1 MIKMIHQKRRQ
12 ELLSRLEDNAL
23 VIVCTN
29 SELQRNADV
38 TFPFRPD
45 SSFWYLTGFIEPDA
59 IAVFSKNNYSIF
71 LRPKDKTKEIWN
83 GKRLGA
89 EAAPEVLLADNAY
102 SIEEFAEQLD
112 DIINDKT
119 VLYFDN
125 NSTNI
130 LAQDIASTDS
140 IKPLLPYL
148 SEMRLLKDE
157 MEIKNMQTSADL
169 AATAH
174 TQAMTKVKP
183 GMFEYEIAALFD
195 SEFKRNNSTHAYTPI
210 VAGGANACVLHYI
223 ENNEALEDG
232 DLLLIDAGCET
243 EGYASDITRTFPVN
257 GRFSEAQKQI
267 YNIVLDAQKGAI
279 NCLKPGEKVNKA
291 HDTACHII
299 SNGLTELGILNKD
312 LPLNEFYMHN
322 TGHWLGLDVHDCG
335 QYKLNDEHRV
345 FEPGMVMTV
354 EPGIYIRKN
363 DKISPEYWNIGIR
376 IEDDVLITESGNT
389 VLTQSLVKEIDDIE
403 RLMNQDL

>member
-1 MIKMIHQKRRQ
+1 MIHQKRRK
-12 ELLSRLEDNAL
+12 ELLSRLDDNAL

-29 SELQRNADV
+29 SELQRNADCN
-38 TFPFRPD
+38 FPFRPN
-45 SSFWYLTGFIEPDA
+45 SSFWYLTGFTEPDA
-59 IAVFSKNNYSIF
+59 IAVFSKKNYSIF

-102 SIEEFAEQLD
+102 SIELFAEQLD
-112 DIINDKT
+112 MLIDDDS
-119 VLYFDN
+119 VLYYDN
-125 NSTNI
+125 TSTNI
-130 LAQDIASTDS
+130 LSEDIASSED
-140 IKPLLPYL
+140 IHPLLPYL
-148 SEMRLLKDE
+148 SEMRLIKDDA
-157 MEIKNMQTSADL
+157 EIENMQVSADL
-169 AATAH
+169 AANAH
-174 TQAMTKVKP
+174 AQAMTNVKP

-195 SEFKRNNSTHAYTPI
+195 AEFKKNNSTHAYTPI
-210 VAGGANACVLHYI
+210 VAGGVNACVLHYI
-223 ENNEALEDG
+223 ENNEVLKDG

-243 EGYASDITRTFPVN
+243 EGYASDITRTFPVG

-267 YNIVLDAQKGAI
+267 YSIVLDAQKGAI
-279 NCLKPGEKVNKA
+279 NRLKPGEPVNKA
-291 HDTACHII
+291 HDIACSII
-299 SNGLTELGILNKD
+299 SNGLIELGIISDD

-335 QYKLNDEHRV
+335 QYKLNDAYRH
-345 FEPGMVMTV
+345 FEAGMVMTV

-363 DKISPEYWNIGIR
+363 DKIDRKYWNIGIR

-403 RLMNQDL
+403 RLMNRK

>member
-1 MIKMIHQKRRQ
+1 MIHQKRRQ
-12 ELLSRLEDNAL
+12 ELLSRIEDNAL

-45 SSFWYLTGFIEPDA
+45 SSFWYLTGFMEPDA

-83 GKRLGA
+83 GKRLGVD
-89 EAAPEVLLADNAY
+89 AAPEALLANNAY
-102 SIEEFAEQLD
+102 SIEEFSKQLETLID
-112 DIINDKT
+112 DES
-119 VLYFDN
+119 VLYYDN

-130 LAQDIASTDS
+130 LAQDIASADN
-140 IKPLLPYL
+140 IKTLLPHL

-157 MEIKNMQTSADL
+157 IEIKNMQTSADL
-169 AATAH
+169 AAAAH

-195 SEFKRNNSTHAYTPI
+195 AEFKRNNSTHAYTPI

-243 EGYASDITRTFPVN
+243 VGYASDITRTFPIN

-267 YNIVLDAQKGAI
+267 YSIVLDAQKAAI
-279 NCLKPGEKVNKA
+279 DCLKPGGPVNHA
-291 HDTACHII
+291 HETACETITK
-299 SNGLTELGILNKD
+299 GLTELGIISED

-335 QYKLNDEHRV
+335 QYKLNGEHRQ

-363 DKISPEYWNIGIR
+363 DKIDPKYWNIGIR

-389 VLTQSLVKEIDDIE
+389 VLTHSLVKEIDDIE
-403 RLMNQDL
+403 HLMNGSL

>member
-1 MIKMIHQKRRQ
+1 MIHQKRRQ
-12 ELLSRLEDNAL
+12 ELLSRLEHNAL

-29 SELQRNADV
+29 AELQRNADV

-45 SSFWYLTGFIEPDA
+45 SSFWYLTGFTEPDA

-71 LRPKDKTKEIWN
+71 VRPKDKTKEIWN

-89 EAAPEVLLADNAY
+89 EAAPEILLANNAY
-102 SIEEFAEQLD
+102 SIEQFSEQLD
-112 DIINDKT
+112 TLIDDDT
-119 VLYFDN
+119 VLYYDN
-125 NSTNI
+125 TSTNS
-130 LAQDIASTDS
+130 LHEDIAIADG
-140 IKPLLPYL
+140 IKPLLPHL
-148 SEMRLLKDE
+148 AEMRLFKDLV
-157 MEIKNMQTSADL
+157 EIDNMQTSADL
-169 AATAH
+169 AVDAH
-174 TQAMTKVKP
+174 TQAMRNVKP

-210 VAGGANACVLHYI
+210 VAGGSNACVLHYI
-223 ENNEALEDG
+223 ENNAVLKDG

-243 EGYASDITRTFPVN
+243 EGYASDITRTFPIN
-257 GRFSEAQKQI
+257 GQFSEAQKQI
-267 YNIVLDAQKGAI
+267 YSIVLDAQKGAI

-299 SNGLTELGILNKD
+299 SNGLKNLGIISED

-335 QYKLNDEHRV
+335 QYKLNDEHRH
-345 FEPGMVMTV
+345 FESGMVMTV

-363 DKISPEYWNIGIR
+363 DKIDPMYWNIGIR
-376 IEDDVLITESGNT
+376 IEDDVLITESGNK

-403 RLMNQDL
+403 RLMNN

>member
-1 MIKMIHQKRRQ
+1 MIHQKRRQ
-12 ELLSRLEDNAL
+12 ELLSRLEHNAL

-29 SELQRNADV
+29 AELQRNADV

-45 SSFWYLTGFIEPDA
+45 SSFWYLTGFTEPDA

-71 LRPKDKTKEIWN
+71 VRPKDKTKEIWN

-89 EAAPEVLLADNAY
+89 EAAPEILLANNAY
-102 SIEEFAEQLD
+102 SIEQFSEQLD
-112 DIINDKT
+112 TLIDDDT
-119 VLYFDN
+119 VLYYDN
-125 NSTNI
+125 TSTNS
-130 LAQDIASTDS
+130 LHEDIAIADG
-140 IKPLLPYL
+140 IKPLLPHL
-148 SEMRLLKDE
+148 AEMRLFKDLV
-157 MEIKNMQTSADL
+157 EIDNMQTSADL
-169 AATAH
+169 AVDAH
-174 TQAMTKVKP
+174 TQAMRNVKP

-195 SEFKRNNSTHAYTPI
+195 GEFKRNNSTHAYTPI
-210 VAGGANACVLHYI
+210 VAGGSNACVLHYI
-223 ENNEALEDG
+223 ENNAVLKDG

-243 EGYASDITRTFPVN
+243 EGYASDITRTFPIN

-267 YNIVLDAQKGAI
+267 YSIVLDAQKGAI

-299 SNGLTELGILNKD
+299 SNGLKNLGIISED

-335 QYKLNDEHRV
+335 QYKLNDEHRH
-345 FEPGMVMTV
+345 FESGMVMTV

-363 DKISPEYWNIGIR
+363 DKIDPMYWNIGIR
-376 IEDDVLITESGNT
+376 IEDDVLITESGNK

-403 RLMNQDL
+403 RLMNN

>member
-1 MIKMIHQKRRQ
+1 MIHQQRRQ
-12 ELLSRLEDNAL
+12 ELLSRLDDNAL

-29 SELQRNADV
+29 SEIQRNADV

-45 SSFWYLTGFIEPDA
+45 SSFWYLTGFTEPDA
-59 IAVFSKNNYSIF
+59 IAVFSKSHYSIF

-89 EAAPEVLLADNAY
+89 EDAPAALLADNAY
-102 SIEEFAEQLD
+102 SIDLFSEQLNTLID
-112 DIINDKT
+112 DDT
-119 VLYFDN
+119 VIYYDN
-125 NSTNI
+125 TSTNI
-130 LAQDIASTDS
+130 INSDITSSDD
-140 IKPLLPYL
+140 IKPLLPHL
-148 SEMRLLKDE
+148 SEMRLIKDVR
-157 MEIKNMQTSADL
+157 EIENLQTSANL
-169 AATAH
+169 AVRAH
-174 TQAMTKVKP
+174 SQAMTSVKP

-195 SEFKRNNSTHAYTPI
+195 AEFKKNNSTHAYMPI

-223 ENNEALEDG
+223 ENNKALEDG

-267 YNIVLDAQKGAI
+267 YCIVLDAQKGAI

-291 HDTACHII
+291 HDTACGII
-299 SNGLTELGILNKD
+299 SKGLSELGIIDED

-335 QYKLNDEHRV
+335 RYKLNDEHRH

-363 DKISPEYWNIGIR
+363 DKIDPKYWNIGIR

-403 RLMNQDL
+403 RLMNN

>member
-1 MIKMIHQKRRQ
+1 MIHQKRRQ
-12 ELLSRLEDNAL
+12 ELLSRIEDNAL

-45 SSFWYLTGFIEPDA
+45 SSFWYLTGFMEPDA

-83 GKRLGA
+83 GKRLGVD
-89 EAAPEVLLADNAY
+89 AAPEALLANNAY
-102 SIEEFAEQLD
+102 SIEEFSEQLETLID
-112 DIINDKT
+112 DES
-119 VLYFDN
+119 VLYYDN

-130 LAQDIASTDS
+130 LAQDIASADN
-140 IKPLLPYL
+140 IKTLLPHL

-157 MEIKNMQTSADL
+157 IEIKNMQTSADL
-169 AATAH
+169 AAAAH

-195 SEFKRNNSTHAYTPI
+195 AEFKRNNSTHAYTPI

-243 EGYASDITRTFPVN
+243 VGYASDITRTFPIN

-267 YNIVLDAQKGAI
+267 YSIVLDAQKAAI
-279 NCLKPGEKVNKA
+279 DCLKPGDPVNHA
-291 HDTACHII
+291 HETACETITK
-299 SNGLTELGILNKD
+299 GLTELGIISED

-335 QYKLNDEHRV
+335 QYKLNDEHRQ

-363 DKISPEYWNIGIR
+363 DKIDPKYWNIGIR

-389 VLTQSLVKEIDDIE
+389 VLTHSLVKEIDDIE
-403 RLMNQDL
+403 HLMNGSL

>member
-1 MIKMIHQKRRQ
+1 MIHQQRRQ
-12 ELLSRLEDNAL
+12 ELLSRLDDNAL

-29 SELQRNADV
+29 SEIQRNADV

-45 SSFWYLTGFIEPDA
+45 SSFWYLTGFTEPDA
-59 IAVFSKNNYSIF
+59 IAVFSKSHYSIF

-89 EAAPEVLLADNAY
+89 EDAPAALLADNAY
-102 SIEEFAEQLD
+102 SIDLFSEQLNTLID
-112 DIINDKT
+112 DDT
-119 VLYFDN
+119 VIYYDN
-125 NSTNI
+125 TSTNI
-130 LAQDIASTDS
+130 MNANITSADD
-140 IKPLLPYL
+140 IKPLLPHL
-148 SEMRLLKDE
+148 SEMRLIKDVR
-157 MEIKNMQTSADL
+157 EIENLQTSANL
-169 AATAH
+169 AVRAH
-174 TQAMTKVKP
+174 SQAMTSVKP

-195 SEFKRNNSTHAYTPI
+195 AEFKKNNSTHAYMPI

-223 ENNEALEDG
+223 ENNKALEDG

-267 YNIVLDAQKGAI
+267 YCIVLDAQKGAI

-291 HDTACHII
+291 HDTACGII
-299 SNGLTELGILNKD
+299 SKGLSELGIIDED

-335 QYKLNDEHRV
+335 RYKLNDEHRH

-363 DKISPEYWNIGIR
+363 DKIDPKYWNIGIR

-403 RLMNQDL
+403 RLMNN

>member
-1 MIKMIHQKRRQ
+1 MIHQQRRQ
-12 ELLSRLEDNAL
+12 ELLSRLDDNAL

-29 SELQRNADV
+29 SEIQRNADV

-45 SSFWYLTGFIEPDA
+45 SSFWYLTGFTEPDA
-59 IAVFSKNNYSIF
+59 IAVFSKSHYSIF

-89 EAAPEVLLADNAY
+89 EDAPAALLADNAY
-102 SIEEFAEQLD
+102 SIDLFSEQLN
-112 DIINDKT
+112 I
-119 VLYFDN
+119 YYDN
-125 NSTNI
+125 TSTNI
-130 LAQDIASTDS
+130 INSDITSSDD
-140 IKPLLPYL
+140 IKPLLPHL
-148 SEMRLLKDE
+148 SEMRLIKDVR
-157 MEIKNMQTSADL
+157 EIENLQTSANL
-169 AATAH
+169 AVRAH
-174 TQAMTKVKP
+174 SQAMTSVKP

-195 SEFKRNNSTHAYTPI
+195 AEFKKNNSTHAYMPI

-223 ENNEALEDG
+223 ENNKALEDG

-257 GRFSEAQKQI
+257 GRFSDAQKQI
-267 YNIVLDAQKGAI
+267 YSIVLDAQKGAI

-291 HDTACHII
+291 HDTACGII
-299 SNGLTELGILNKD
+299 SKGLSELDIIDED

-335 QYKLNDEHRV
+335 QYKLNDEYRH

-363 DKISPEYWNIGIR
+363 DKIDPKYWNIGIR

-403 RLMNQDL
+403 RLMNN

>member
-1 MIKMIHQKRRQ
+1 MIHQKRRQ
-12 ELLSRLEDNAL
+12 ELLSLIEDSAL

-45 SSFWYLTGFIEPDA
+45 SSFWYLTGFMEPDA

-83 GKRLGA
+83 GKRLGVD
-89 EAAPEVLLADNAY
+89 AAPEALLANNAY
-102 SIEEFAEQLD
+102 SIEEFSEQLETLID
-112 DIINDKT
+112 DES
-119 VLYFDN
+119 VLYYDN

-130 LAQDIASTDS
+130 LAQDIASADN
-140 IKPLLPYL
+140 IKTLLPHL

-157 MEIKNMQTSADL
+157 IEIKNMQTSADL
-169 AATAH
+169 AAAAH

-195 SEFKRNNSTHAYTPI
+195 AEFKRNNSTHAYTPI

-243 EGYASDITRTFPVN
+243 VGYASDITRTFPIN

-267 YNIVLDAQKGAI
+267 YSIVLDAQKAAI
-279 NCLKPGEKVNKA
+279 DCLKPGGPVNHA
-291 HDTACHII
+291 HETACETITK
-299 SNGLTELGILNKD
+299 GLTELGIISED

-322 TGHWLGLDVHDCG
+322 TGHWLGLDVPDCG
-335 QYKLNDEHRV
+335 QYKLRDEHRQ

-363 DKISPEYWNIGIR
+363 DKIDPKYWNIGIR

-389 VLTQSLVKEIDDIE
+389 VLTHSLVKEIDDIE
-403 RLMNQDL
+403 HLMNGSL